1 MCGVYM
7 SKIPVIIDTDPGID
21 DALALLIAFQSKKID
36 IKLITT
42 VAGNVDVNKTTEN
55 ALYLVKKY
63 GYDIP
68 VVKGA
73 PAPLKR
79 SVVFANDV
87 HGESGLGNFKTEK
100 TNTLVSGSSAEDAIY
115 AMLQASSEPM
125 TVIALGPLTNIAH
138 LVIKYPDACNKI
150 DKLYTMIGSFSGEG
164 NIVANAEFNAY
175 ADPEAVDVVLKSPL
189 NIILSPMELGIDT
202 CIPKKVFSEKEIN
215 SDKDVMIKEMIEGG
229 FDSITK
235 GSFGVHDP
243 NTILAITKP
252 CLYSFKKCDVE
263 YSTDKDKYGQMFI
276 NLNENGRYTV
286 QLIQD
291 SSRARKYFLE
301 QLYKI

>member
-1 MCGVYM
+1 M

-42 VAGNVDVNKTTEN
+42 VAGNVSIEKTTEN
-55 ALYLVKKY
+55 ALYLVKNF

-68 VVKGA
+68 IVKGA
-73 PAPLKR
+73 SAPLKR
-79 SVVFANDV
+79 HVVFADDV

-100 TNTLVSGSSAEDAIY
+100 TNALVAGSSAEDAIY
-115 AMLQASSEPM
+115 AMLQASNEPM
-125 TVIALGPLTNIAH
+125 TIIALGPLTNIAH
-138 LVIKYPDACNKI
+138 LVTKYPDACNKI
-150 DKLYTMIGSFSGEG
+150 DKLYTMIGSFSGQG

-175 ADPEAVDVVLKSPL
+175 ADPEAVDVVLKSSL

-202 CIPKKVFSEKEIN
+202 CIPKKMVSEKETN
-215 SDKDVMIKEMIEGG
+215 SKKDVLIKKMIEGG
-229 FDSITK
+229 FDSVTK

-243 NTILAITKP
+243 NTVLAITKP
-252 CLYSFKKCDVE
+252 SLYSFKKCDVQ
-263 YSTDKDKYGQMFI
+263 YFVDKDKCGQMFI
-276 NLNENGRYTV
+276 TLNENGRYTV

-291 SSRARKYFLE
+291 SSRVRKYFLE